1 MLEDEI
7 LDFYDDLMNPYYRS
21 REYACSQKAID
32 LKLESLIQ
40 TLTTA
45 QKADL
50 YELLNMMSDDYAR
63 TAMVAFV
70 TGVRTEGKLPV
81 QTLT

>member
-1 MLEDEI
+1 MLEDDI
-7 LDFYDDLMNPYYRS
+7 LDHYDDLMNPYYSS

-32 LKLESLIQ
+32 LKIESLKQ

-45 QKADL
+45 QTADL
-50 YELLNMMSDDYAR
+50 NELISMLSDDYAR

-70 TGVRTEGKLPV
+70 TGVRTQGNLPN
-81 QTLT
+81 

>member
-1 MLEDEI
+1 MLEDNI
-7 LDFYDDLMNPYYRS
+7 LDYYDDLMTPYYSS

-32 LKLESLIQ
+32 LKIESLKQ

-45 QKADL
+45 QKA
-50 YELLNMMSDDYAR
+50 ELNELISMLSDDYAR

-70 TGVRTEGKLPV
+70 TGVRTEGNLPN
-81 QTLT
+81 

>member
-1 MLEDEI
+1 MLEDDI
-7 LDFYDDLMNPYYRS
+7 LDHYDDLMTPYYSS

-32 LKLESLIQ
+32 LKIESLKQ

-45 QKADL
+45 QKA
-50 YELLNMMSDDYAR
+50 ELNELISMLSDDYAR

-70 TGVRTEGKLPV
+70 TGVRTEGNLPN
-81 QTLT
+81 

>member
-7 LDFYDDLMNPYYRS
+7 LDHYDDLMTPYYSS
-21 REYACSQKAID
+21 REYACSQRAID
-32 LKLESLIQ
+32 LKIESLKQ

-45 QKADL
+45 QKA
-50 YELLNMMSDDYAR
+50 ELNELISMLSDDYAR

-70 TGVRTEGKLPV
+70 TGVRTEGNLPN
-81 QTLT
+81 

>member
-1 MLEDEI
+1 MLEDDI
-7 LDFYDDLMNPYYRS
+7 LDHYDDLMNPYYSS

-32 LKLESLIQ
+32 LKIESLKQ

-45 QKADL
+45 QKA
-50 YELLNMMSDDYAR
+50 ELNELISMLSDDYAR

-70 TGVRTEGKLPV
+70 TGVRTEGNLPD
-81 QTLT
+81 QTPT